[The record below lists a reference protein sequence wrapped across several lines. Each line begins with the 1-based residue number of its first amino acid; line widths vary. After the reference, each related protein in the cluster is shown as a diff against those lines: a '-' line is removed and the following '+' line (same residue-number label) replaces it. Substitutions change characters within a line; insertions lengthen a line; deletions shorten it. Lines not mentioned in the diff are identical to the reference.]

1 MGFPDSGNIYFFAR
15 RDFLMADLPLAEGF
29 TSFLPLAVGFL
40 EELPPEGFL
49 MAAAAGLAFFTGV
62 FTLGGGFAFPWW
74 AAGVFL
80 GLGLDSLRFIGGAL
94 LRDFGGGLF
103 CILSER
109 QHRISVEAQTLLRA
123 ELLSSIYINETDL
136 GIFVLYHGCS
146 FLHAAVHFIS

>member
-1 MGFPDSGNIYFFAR
+1 MHVDFIKQDCGTMGFPDTGKIYFFAR
-15 RDFLMADLPLAEGF
+15 RDFLMVGLPLAEGF
-29 TSFLPLAVGFL
+29 TSFLPLAAGFL

-49 MAAAAGLAFFTGV
+49 MAGAAGLAFLAGV
-62 FTLGGGFAFPWW
+62 FTLGGGFAFPLR

-109 QHRISVEAQTLLRA
+109 KAAQD
-123 ELLSSIYINETDL
+123 LSGGANATQSR
-136 GIFVLYHGCS
+136 
-146 FLHAAVHFIS
+146 AAVVNLHK